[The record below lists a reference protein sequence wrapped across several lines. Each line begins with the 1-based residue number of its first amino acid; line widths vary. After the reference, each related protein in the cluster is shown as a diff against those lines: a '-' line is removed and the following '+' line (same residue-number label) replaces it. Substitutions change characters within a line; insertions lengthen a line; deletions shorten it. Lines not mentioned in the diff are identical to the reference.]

1 MIRITALALWFASL
15 VAYAAGAA
23 GSWRVAYSTEN
34 GLPREAT
41 LSLKVEGDRVTGTWS
56 SDRGLALLENGAISG
71 GDIRF
76 DLVRKSIYDEITVH
90 FKGRIE
96 GETMKLTMQ
105 FAQRQPIEI
114 TARKAF

>member
-1 MIRITALALWFASL
+1 MRSVIAIVLATLA
-15 VAYAAGAA
+15 VYAADAA
-23 GSWRVAYSTEN
+23 GTWRVAYSTEN

-41 LSLKVEGDRVTGTWS
+41 LNLKVEGDRLSGAWS
-56 SDRGLALLENGAISG
+56 SDRGLALIENGKISG
-71 GDIRF
+71 DDVRF
-76 DLVRKSIYDEITVH
+76 DLIRRSNYDDITIH

-105 FAQRQPIEI
+105 FGQRKPIEI

>member
-1 MIRITALALWFASL
+1 M
-15 VAYAAGAA
+15 
-23 GSWRVAYSTEN
+23 AYSTEN

-41 LSLKVEGDRVTGTWS
+41 LNLKVEGDRLSGAWS
-56 SDRGLALLENGAISG
+56 SDRGLALIENGKVSG

-76 DLVRKSIYDEITVH
+76 DLIRKANYDEIPVH

-105 FAQRQPIEI
+105 FGQRKPIEI

>member
-1 MIRITALALWFASL
+1 MKSVIAIVFSSLAL
-15 VAYAAGAA
+15 YAADAA
-23 GSWRVAYSTEN
+23 GTWRAAYSTEN

-41 LSLKVEGDRVTGTWS
+41 LNLKVEGDRLSGAWS
-56 SDRGLALLENGAISG
+56 SDRGLALIENGKMSG
-71 GDIRF
+71 DEVRF
-76 DLVRKSIYDEITVH
+76 DLVRKSNYDEIAVH

-105 FAQRQPIEI
+105 FGQRKPIEI

>member
-1 MIRITALALWFASL
+1 MKIVIAILFASL
-15 VAYAAGAA
+15 AVYAADAA
-23 GSWRVAYSTEN
+23 GTWRVAYSTEN

-41 LSLKVEGDRVTGTWS
+41 LNLKVEGDRLSGAWS
-56 SDRGLALLENGAISG
+56 SDRGLALIENGKING

-76 DLVRKSIYDEITVH
+76 DLVRKANYDEIPVH

-105 FAQRQPIEI
+105 FGQRKPVEI
-114 TARKAF
+114 TARKAL

>member
-1 MIRITALALWFASL
+1 MRSVIAIVFASF
-15 VAYAAGAA
+15 VAYAADATGT
-23 GSWRVAYSTEN
+23 WRVAYSTEN

-41 LSLKVEGDRVTGTWS
+41 LNLKVDGDRVSGAWS
-56 SDRGLALLENGAISG
+56 SDRGLALIENGKISG
-71 GDIRF
+71 DEIRF
-76 DLVRKSIYDEITVH
+76 DLVRKSNYDEIAVH

-105 FAQRQPIEI
+105 FGQRKPVEI